1 MNTIFTPCE
10 PEGGPQPMYTCEVCK
25 ISMRSA
31 KKLEDH
37 VNHSPL
43 HKATLQES
51 EAAFRLEL
59 NGGKM
64 DDRPISPCRQ
74 RLIYDGTKLFWRVN
88 ETLELHI
95 YEAINASMITV
106 VGQKTQARMKIQ
118 PLVLD
123 LQLLYKCIAQDN
135 EDHKQNDDEEKSQ
148 TAKRE
153 AIIKYILSRLHAS
166 KDNSEVIS
174 LHIQKQNTD
183 QYDPTI
189 TNPSNRAHAIVS
201 DTLPRRRHTYD
212 DAKIVQKDLDVHT
225 EALKTSRQAAEKH
238 SEGIRLALDAFI
250 DLGASVKSHPRE
262 ASLSWLG
269 AYNRVRQRHDVDVIK
284 ARMKH
289 GHDTPF
295 NQTPD
300 ATMTMDHGFAVG
312 GTINACTK
320 GIWMWGE
327 PYVLEDGTSV
337 IFLDTE
343 GIGSVDREQTHDTR
357 LFALALLLGSYF
369 VYNSRGV
376 IDGNAV
382 EDLSLVVNLSKHIQ
396 TSATSQSNPGALHE
410 FFPSFLWVVRDFTLQ
425 LLDNG
430 KEITSKQYLENALK
444 PQGGFSADVAA
455 RDQIRALLSDFFR
468 DRDCVTLVRPVED
481 EAQLR
486 NLPNIPY
493 GELREEFRS
502 KFETMKKR
510 LFEKAQPKALFGKA
524 LNGAMFT
531 NLAKS
536 YVEALNSGKAPVISS
551 AWSRVVQAQCEDAV
565 DEAVEMYKKQMNTRV
580 SDYIEG
586 KEGFSDILE
595 AAAEKEFEAT
605 ANAQIIN
612 VGGGSAQ
619 FDEYGNL
626 KRYTQPPPMP
636 PSDLTVSATA
646 TEEELVAPKPVV
658 RESITL
664 PATVDEIEE
673 VHALCLQHA
682 EKVLKNAD
690 IGDQPDMQA
699 FKTTFRLATN
709 SILEVYKQKNAAASM
724 IYCKNLLTFLTERKF
739 NRFHQP
745 ELSPLEYYKR
755 TSNYLTELDAVYE
768 DYRRMA
774 VGPSADAAYCAFMSQ
789 NIFNQAIE
797 WTEDTNKA
805 HASALGALQNELST
819 ISLQVAS
826 AQGQATAMKE
836 LAQQDILKSESS
848 LKEAER
854 KSKAEV
860 DALRAS
866 LEYKTHELEHVLN
879 HNATLRRLADT
890 AQQSNFRA
898 NEVATNKS
906 PQLYAGY
913 LIKQGRPMPNAPPG
927 TRVKWQQRYFVLNGP
942 ALRYYNT
949 KDDFERARSDD
960 PPIDVSRAVIE
971 EDKEVPEAFTI
982 SFPDNSHYT
991 LHLHAKSTYVKDE
1004 WIEQLLKVR
1013 RNVVPRG
1020 APSSVS
1026 YSHGSREF

>member
-1 MNTIFTPCE
+1 MSE
-10 PEGGPQPMYTCEVCK
+10 PVPLVRVEADG
-25 ISMRSA
+25 SF
-31 KKLEDH
+31 H
-37 VNHSPL
+37 VD
-43 HKATLQES
+43 
-51 EAAFRLEL
+51 EAAVEKL
-59 NGGKM
+59 NKIKGKIAVVAVAGLY
-64 DDRPISPCRQ
+64 RTGKSFLLNLLVNQQSP
-74 RLIYDGTKLFWRVN
+74 TA
-88 ETLELHI
+88 T
-95 YEAINASMITV
+95 A
-106 VGQKTQARMKIQ
+106 
-118 PLVLD
+118 
-123 LQLLYKCIAQDN
+123 AQ
-135 EDHKQNDDEEKSQ
+135 
-148 TAKRE
+148 
-153 AIIKYILSRLHAS
+153 
-166 KDNSEVIS
+166 
-174 LHIQKQNTD
+174 
-183 QYDPTI
+183 
-189 TNPSNRAHAIVS
+189 
-201 DTLPRRRHTYD
+201 
-212 DAKIVQKDLDVHT
+212 
-225 EALKTSRQAAEKH
+225 
-238 SEGIRLALDAFI
+238 G
-250 DLGASVKSHPRE
+250 
-262 ASLSWLG
+262 
-269 AYNRVRQRHDVDVIK
+269 
-284 ARMKH
+284 
-289 GHDTPF
+289 
-295 NQTPD
+295 
-300 ATMTMDHGFAVG
+300 HGFAVG

-327 PYVLEDGTSV
+327 PFTLEDGTSV

-425 LLDNG
+425 LQDNG

-444 PQGGFSADVAA
+444 PQALGGFSADVAA
-455 RDQIRALLSDFFR
+455 RDQIRLLLSDFFR

-486 NLPNIPY
+486 NLPNVPY

-502 KFETMKKR
+502 KFEGMKKR
-510 LFEKAQPKALFGKA
+510 LFEKAAPKSLYGKA

-551 AWSRVVQAQCEDAV
+551 AWTRVVQSQCEDAV
-565 DEAVEMYKKQMNTRV
+565 DEAVETYKKQMNTRV
-580 SDYIEG
+580 ADYVEG
-586 KEGFSDILE
+586 KERFADILE
-595 AAAEKEFEAT
+595 AASDEALEA
-605 ANAQIIN
+605 ANDTQIIN
-612 VGGGSAQ
+612 VGAGTAQ

-626 KRYTQPPPMP
+626 KRFVQPPPMP
-636 PSDLTVSATA
+636 PSDLTVSASEPA
-646 TEEELVAPKPVV
+646 PVPVAPR
-658 RESITL
+658 RESVTL
-664 PATVDEIEE
+664 PVPVTDIEDIHE
-673 VHALCLQHA
+673 LCLSHA
-682 EKVLKNAD
+682 EKVLRAAD
-690 IGDQPDMQA
+690 IADQADMQS
-699 FKTTFRLATN
+699 FRVSFRAATN
-709 SILEVYKQKNAAASM
+709 SILDVYKQKNAAASM
-724 IYCKNLLTFLTERKF
+724 IYCKNLLAFLTAHHF
-739 NRFHQP
+739 NPFKTP
-745 ELSPLEYYKR
+745 EFAPLEYHKR
-755 TSNYLTELDAVYE
+755 TAHYLTELDAVYA
-768 DYRRMA
+768 DYGRMA

-789 NIFNQAIE
+789 NVFNQVIE

-805 HASALGALQNELST
+805 HAAALSALQNDLSA

-836 LAQQDILKSESS
+836 LAQQDILKSETS
-848 LKEAER
+848 LLEAER

-860 DALRAS
+860 DALRAT

-906 PQLYAGY
+906 PMHYAGY

-927 TRVKWQQRYFVLNGP
+927 QRVKWQQRYFVLNGP

-971 EDKEVPEAFTI
+971 EDKEVPEAFSI
-982 SFPDNSHYT
+982 AFPDNSHYT

-1013 RNVVPRG
+1013 RNVGSRS
-1020 APSSVS
+1020 APVAKPS
-1026 YSHGSREF
+1026 YGSREF